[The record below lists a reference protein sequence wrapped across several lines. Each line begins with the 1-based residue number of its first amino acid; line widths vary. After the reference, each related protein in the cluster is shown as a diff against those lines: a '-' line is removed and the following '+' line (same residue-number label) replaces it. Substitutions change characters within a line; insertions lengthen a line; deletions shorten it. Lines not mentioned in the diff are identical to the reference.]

1 MGHFGVEPEVGA
13 IFVARPLDY
22 ETEQRY
28 ELRLVASDGKWEN
41 QTMVVVQVVNHNDEV
56 PVFSQTEYRATVS
69 EELAQPILILE
80 VRAATGSHCQQL
92 NTG

>member
-28 ELRLVASDGKWEN
+28 DLRLVASDGKWEN
-41 QTMVVVQVVNHNDEV
+41 QTLVVVHVVNRNDEV

-69 EELAQPILILE
+69 EELAQPVLILE
-80 VRAATGSHCQQL
+80 VRDATGSHQ
-92 NTG
+92 